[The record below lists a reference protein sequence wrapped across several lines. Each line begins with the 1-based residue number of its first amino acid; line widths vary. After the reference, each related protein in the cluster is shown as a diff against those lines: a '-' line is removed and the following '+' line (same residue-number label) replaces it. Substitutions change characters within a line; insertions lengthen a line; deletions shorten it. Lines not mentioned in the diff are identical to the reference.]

1 MPKKGKKPK
10 LPLTDEEQLILFQ
23 QKLLADEEAAK
34 KKERLLTQFLKV
46 MLGCSVL
53 PRPCASDVRCL
64 GLCDCDRV
72 IFILPFP
79 LKSLVPKYMGFRQP
93 WFLPR
98 AFFVNHGEEE
108 LSFAV
113 STAPPDLGQ
122 WMLSGVQI

>member
-1 MPKKGKKPK
+1 MPKKGKKPR
-10 LPLTDEEQLILFQ
+10 LPLSDEEQLILFQ

-46 MLGCSVL
+46 MLGCSVSCPDPAL
-53 PRPCASDVRCL
+53 SMFVAW
-64 GLCDCDRV
+64 GCDCDRV

-79 LKSLVPKYMGFRQP
+79 LKSLVPKYVGFRQP

-98 AFFVNHGEEE
+98 AFFVNHGEGE

-122 WMLSGVQI
+122 